1 MRRSL
6 NSICRIP
13 IQQYNKPYQMLA
25 TPGGGDRDDERWLFA
40 KFSHM
45 DQWVSKKD
53 VDPAAKAAAN
63 FAHNNKSNKPT
74 ISATTKP
81 TISATTKKPWPAN
94 RRLNPHTGYLQ
105 QLFEIKYRFLVR
117 GCEWFGFPRW
127 DKRSPSDDYL
137 DTDAYFCIAGSLNIV
152 HFIRIR

>member
-1 MRRSL
+1 
-6 NSICRIP
+6 
-13 IQQYNKPYQMLA
+13 MLA

-63 FAHNNKSNKPT
+63 FAHNNNKSNKPT

-81 TISATTKKPWPAN
+81 TISATTKKP
-94 RRLNPHTGYLQ
+94 
-105 QLFEIKYRFLVR
+105 
-117 GCEWFGFPRW
+117 
-127 DKRSPSDDYL
+127 
-137 DTDAYFCIAGSLNIV
+137 
-152 HFIRIR
+152 